1 MVSQLEHDSHGEEIY
16 LAGERVLPGTYRQ
29 VGGMREVR
37 LDHEDILP
45 ASLDG
50 RVACY
55 MRISNTW
62 GQLAH
67 RNSREHA
74 QTMQSSKI

>member
-1 MVSQLEHDSHGEEIY
+1 MMSHPEHESFGEDLF

-29 VGGMREVR
+29 VGGMREVQ
-37 LDHEDILP
+37 LNHEDFLP

-62 GQLAH
+62 GQLSELKSCE
-67 RNSREHA
+67 RTPVF
-74 QTMQSSKI
+74 QVSKV

>member
-1 MVSQLEHDSHGEEIY
+1 MMSHPEHESFGEELF
-16 LAGERVLPGTYRQ
+16 LAGEQVLPGTYRQ

-37 LDHEDILP
+37 LDHEDFLP

-50 RVACY
+50 KVACY

-62 GQLAH
+62 GQLSAG
-67 RNSREHA
+67 NSRA
-74 QTMQSSKI
+74 LASNLQTSKV